1 MKLIKNAMVLDEDTL
16 EPNLKNIYFNHKIIG
31 ITPEFKPGNFDE
43 IIDLEGK
50 LLVPGCIDPHVHFN
64 DPGFTHHENF
74 FTGTAAAAAG
84 GVTTVIDMPCT
95 SIPAV
100 INQKNLHE
108 KLAVINSKALIDFAL
123 WGGIRKEDYPY
134 ENNQIMELWN
144 EGVVGF
150 KIYTI
155 SSMKKFKALTY
166 KQIQYVFQKFPDPLF
181 AFHAEDKNTITENLS
196 YLKEKDLKT
205 WHKFPEIRSVSAE
218 FKAVKKIIDLL
229 QNNKVHFVHISS
241 KKAAETIIAAK
252 KQYYNVSLETC
263 PHYLHFTCKE
273 FPRLQGKL
281 KTTPPVKYEQDKE
294 FLQKSLINGDL
305 DFIATDHAGCDYQ
318 TEKNLSDFSKIY
330 SGIPGIQ
337 FHIPYLFSEF
347 FLKEKISLQRMIQI
361 TSENQSKRYGLYPRK
376 GSLKIASDA
385 DFTVIDLHKKLKV
398 DEKNLLSIGKYSPF
412 HNEIFNCSVAY
423 TIVRGRVIYN
433 SEQGIV
439 SEKGYGKWIRRK

>member
-1 MKLIKNAMVLDEDTL
+1 MKLIKNAMILDEKTL
-16 EPNLKNIYFNHKIIG
+16 ETSLKNIYFNQKITG
-31 ITPEFKPGNFDE
+31 ISSLFNPGKFDE

-50 LLVPGCIDPHVHFN
+50 LLIPGCIDPHVHFN

-100 INQKNLHE
+100 TNKKNLHE

-134 ENNQIMELWN
+134 ENNQIIELWN

-155 SSMKKFKALTY
+155 SGMKDFQALTY
-166 KQIQYVFQKFPDPLF
+166 EEIEYVFYKFPDLLF
-181 AFHAEDKNTITENLS
+181 AFHAEDKNTIEENLNS
-196 YLKEKDLKT
+196 LKEEDLKT
-205 WHKFPEIRSVSAE
+205 WHKFPEIRSISAE
-218 FKAVKKIIDLL
+218 FTAVKKIIDLL
-229 QNNKVHFVHISS
+229 KNNKVHFVHISS

-252 KQYYNVSLETC
+252 KQYYNLSLETC
-263 PHYLHFTCKE
+263 PHYLHFTCKD
-273 FPRLQGKL
+273 FTRLQGKL

-294 FLQKSLINGDL
+294 FLINSLINGDL

-318 TEKNLSDFSKIY
+318 TEKQLSDFSKIY

-337 FHIPYLFSEF
+337 LSIPYLFSEF
-347 FLKEKISLQRMIQI
+347 YLKEKISLPRMIQI
-361 TSENQSKRYGLYPRK
+361 TSENQAKRYGLYPRK
-376 GSLKIASDA
+376 GSLQIGSDA
-385 DFTVIDLHKKLKV
+385 DFTVIDLNKKFKV
-398 DEKNLLSIGKYSPF
+398 DEKKLLSIGKYSPF

-423 TIVRGRVIYN
+423 TIVRGRIIYN

-439 SEKGYGKWIRRK
+439 SAKGYGKWIRRK